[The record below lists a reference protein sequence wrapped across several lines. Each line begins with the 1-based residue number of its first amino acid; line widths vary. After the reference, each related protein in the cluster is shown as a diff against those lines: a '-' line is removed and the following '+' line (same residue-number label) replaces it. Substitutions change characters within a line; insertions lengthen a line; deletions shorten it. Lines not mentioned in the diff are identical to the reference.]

1 MNPKHAARLLRINSA
16 MCLRSVLAG
25 FVGIAQILRL
35 VDLVSLADT
44 EHRARVMAC
53 KEPMVQGCVEG
64 RVVRFTGQ
72 TSNVTELTAEKY
84 EERRG
89 RERERECSESSE
101 KREELAST

>member
-1 MNPKHAARLLRINSA
+1 

-84 EERRG
+84 EEKSREG
-89 RERERECSESSE
+89 REREEREE
-101 KREELAST
+101 KRRV

>member
-1 MNPKHAARLLRINSA
+1 

-89 RERERECSESSE
+89 REEREMRER
-101 KREELAST
+101 